1 MQFRFLFLFAILV
14 SWAHATSVVPPSF
27 SELVTEADAIYRG
40 RVSEVQARRVARADG
55 GSVIKTFVTIVIDR
69 ALKGSEQR
77 TVTLEFLGGT
87 IGDESMEVSGM
98 PTFTVGDRS
107 VVFVQKNG
115 QQFCPL
121 VRMGHG
127 TYAIARDDATGEEYM
142 ARQNG
147 APLNDVSEVEIPLS
161 DRPQMAASRTTAG
174 ALSPAA
180 FEARIASEVS
190 RSAASPQTK

>member
-1 MQFRFLFLFAILV
+1 MRFRFILLFAAFA
-14 SWAHATSVVPPSF
+14 SWAQATSVVPPNF

-40 RVSEVQARRVARADG
+40 RVSEVQARRVARVDG
-55 GSVIKTFVTIVIDR
+55 GSVIKTFVTLTIDR
-69 ALKGSEQR
+69 ALKGPEQR

-87 IGDESMEVSGM
+87 ISDESMEVSGM
-98 PTFTVGDRS
+98 PTFTVGDRG

-127 TYAIARDDATGEEYM
+127 TYAITRDEATGEEYM

-147 APLNDVSEVEIPLS
+147 VPLTDVSEVEIPLG
-161 DRPQMAASRTTAG
+161 DRPQVAASRNTAG

-180 FEARIASEVS
+180 FEARIASEVH
-190 RSAASPQTK
+190 RAETATQTK